1 MQTIEDL
8 NEVIKG
14 VSQQSSKYAGLHSV
28 YFDSVTKRLSEGYAE
43 VAEDTT
49 TYLESLATVESYS
62 AGVKAHISFEDSTK
76 AKLLDLHSGNAEAAK
91 IFQDDIVKLLG
102 LSPEQTTVKETKK
115 KVPTKKRSATRASK

>member
-28 YFDSVTKRLSEGYAE
+28 YFDSVTKRLGEGYAE

-49 TYLESLATVESYS
+49 TYLESLATVDSYS
-62 AGVKAHISFEDSTK
+62 AAVKAHITFEDSAK
-76 AKLLDLHSGNAEAAK
+76 AKLLDLHNSNAEAAK
-91 IFQDDIVKLLG
+91 IFQDDMVKLLG

-115 KVPTKKRSATRASK
+115 KAPAKKRSATRASK